1 MSTWNPTTLT
11 QLAAADEVQVAAAY
25 AEGYGSP
32 VTIWDVCVDGELYIR
47 AYTGDKSRWYR
58 AARARG
64 AGRLTAGDLSVDVT
78 FDPDV
83 DPRLDADIDAAYHAK
98 YDPSPSVPAMVGD
111 AAHAHQLRV
120 VPV

>member
-1 MSTWNPTTLT
+1 MSTWNPSTLA
-11 QLAAADEVQVAAAY
+11 QFAAADEIQVAAAY

-32 VTIWDVCVDGELYIR
+32 VTIWDVSVDGELYIR
-47 AYTGDKSRWYR
+47 AYTGDKSRWFR
-58 AARARG
+58 AARAGG
-64 AGRLTAGDLSVDVT
+64 AGRLRTGDLSIDVT

-83 DPRLDADIDAAYHAK
+83 DPGLIDRIDAAYHAK

-120 VPV
+120 VPA